1 VGSVLFD
8 RVVEIAKEKVRPLVH
23 LALNYHHNFFRNPCY
38 PHIWLSFQPAT
49 LNYISP
55 HRLFSPIAS
64 QGARRLDFVVLSWN
78 TPALDFYRK
87 KDVNILED
95 WNVGQLHLVKK

>member
-1 VGSVLFD
+1 MLSL
-8 RVVEIAKEKVRPLVH
+8 H
-23 LALNYHHNFFRNPCY
+23 LALISARNTKLY
-38 PHIWLSFQPAT
+38 SILSH
-49 LNYISP
+49 